1 MLKKILGVG
10 GVLMALMLVGFAM
23 AVAVVLPV
31 FAQTA
36 VAVVQAVNNQGYG
49 LATWEAL
56 AKHTAGAPASTGAWR
71 GVKTV
76 QIIVTGAGEQ
86 NLTIQGSM
94 NGTNWVTL
102 HGVSLDSGEYFE
114 LTGITASG
122 LYAIIEDPLYVRPL
136 VSNEAGATAVDIDVI
151 VGAYAR

>member
-1 MLKKILGVG
+1 MLKKILSVG
-10 GVLMALMLVGFAM
+10 GVLTALVLLGVVL
-23 AVAVVLPV
+23 AVAITLPV

-36 VAVVQAVNNQGYG
+36 IALQQRVLNNGYG
-49 LATWEAL
+49 LASWEAL
-56 AKHTAGAPASTGAWR
+56 AKHTAGDAASVGAWR

-76 QIIVTGAGEQ
+76 QVIVTAAGEQ

-94 NGTNWVTL
+94 DGTNWVTL
-102 HGVSLDSGEYFE
+102 HGVSLDSGAYFE
-114 LTGITASG
+114 LTAITASG